1 MPRSPCLNLVL
12 SNASY
17 LGSARLSLE
26 IYRKDHLFKFRF
38 IIDSKSMIFV
48 FLRKLSSKR
57 QLNAED
63 VKAMVSALNIF
74 NIVRMA

>member
-12 SNASY
+12 SNVSY
-17 LGSARLSLE
+17 LGSARLRLE
-26 IYRKDHLFKFRF
+26 IYQKDRLFKFRF

-63 VKAMVSALNIF
+63 VKAMVLALSIF

>member
-1 MPRSPCLNLVL
+1 MPRSLCLNLVL
-12 SNASY
+12 SNVSY

-26 IYRKDHLFKFRF
+26 IYQKDHLFKFRF
-38 IIDSKSMIFV
+38 TIDSKSMIFV

>member
-1 MPRSPCLNLVL
+1 MPRSLCLNLVL
-12 SNASY
+12 SNVSY

-38 IIDSKSMIFV
+38 TIDSKSMIFV

-63 VKAMVSALNIF
+63 VKAMVLALNIF

>member
-17 LGSARLSLE
+17 LGSAKLSLE
-26 IYRKDHLFKFRF
+26 IYRKDRLFKFRF
-38 IIDSKSMIFV
+38 TIDSKSMIFV

-63 VKAMVSALNIF
+63 VKAMVLALNIF
-74 NIVRMA
+74 NIVRMT